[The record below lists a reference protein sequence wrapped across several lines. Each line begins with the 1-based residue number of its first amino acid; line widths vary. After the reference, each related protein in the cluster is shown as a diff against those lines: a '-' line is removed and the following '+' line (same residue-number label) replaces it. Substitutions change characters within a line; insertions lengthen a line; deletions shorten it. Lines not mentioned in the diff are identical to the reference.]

1 MALRG
6 QATAALG
13 LSFSEAKFKKLEPTW
28 YQGGFKNTLLGLVGA
43 GLKWQIQNLTEQL
56 ARGDSNPAVVI
67 QKSPLL
73 VAPYSPDLDC
83 VVLLK
88 FPDWVAQEYKL
99 DVGSRLITV
108 NTYMDRSTGIPAD
121 VKPGPQD
128 DGQFGP
134 FVPVI
139 ADFITDDADKVSA
152 RKAEIA
158 DEEWDKVQFLGDE
171 ALKRKPALVR
181 EGRPTASGRPGS
193 PL

>member
-1 MALRG
+1 MGLTG
-6 QATAALG
+6 KATNALG
-13 LSFSEAKFKKLEPTW
+13 LKFSEEKFKKIDAVW
-28 YQGGFKNTLLGLVGA
+28 YQGGFKNTLLGLIGA
-43 GLKWQIQNLTEQL
+43 GLKWQKDNLAQQL
-56 ARGDSNPAVVI
+56 AEGDSNPAVVVR
-67 QKSPLL
+67 KSPLL

-108 NTYMDRSTGIPAD
+108 NTYMDRSTGVPAD
-121 VKPGPQD
+121 VTPGPND

-139 ADFITDDADKVSA
+139 ADFITDDTDTLNA
-152 RKAEIA
+152 RKAQIS

-171 ALKRKPALVR
+171 ALKRKPLLVR
-181 EGRPTASGRPGS
+181 DGRPSASGRPGS
-193 PL
+193 AQ